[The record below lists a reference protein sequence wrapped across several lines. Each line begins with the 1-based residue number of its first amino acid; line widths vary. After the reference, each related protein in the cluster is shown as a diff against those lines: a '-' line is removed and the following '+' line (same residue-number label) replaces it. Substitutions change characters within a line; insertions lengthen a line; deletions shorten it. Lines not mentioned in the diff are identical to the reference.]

1 MQPSNLTPHVV
12 NAVARRLLH
21 EDASEACLVERISAE
36 QWLADEPTRL
46 LARSLE
52 LEEALPH
59 VAALV
64 WSGWSLR

>member
-1 MQPSNLTPHVV
+1 MPSSTLAPHVV
-12 NAVARRLLH
+12 NSVARRLLH
-21 EDASEACLVERISAE
+21 EDASEACLVERLSAE
-36 QWLADEPTRL
+36 QWMTDEPTRL

-52 LEEALPH
+52 LEDALPH

>member
-1 MQPSNLTPHVV
+1 MRSHGLEPHIVHSV
-12 NAVARRLLH
+12 GRRLLH
-21 EDASEACLVERISAE
+21 EDASEACRLERITAE

-46 LARSLE
+46 LARSLA
-52 LEEALPH
+52 LEDALPH